1 MVPGWSSLNMP
12 NWQLQDRCNT
22 SFLGANAQH
31 TTVFKGQ
38 KQDLESFLH
47 WLLICLNVSNYPSLN
62 GRLVSHLTKNV
73 GSGEPLV
80 GVQWIS
86 IYIYIYIH
94 NSRNPSEV
102 SKVSPPKTQSRFLSN
117 IAIISH
123 YKGGVCT
130 IHFYIGLSRLF
141 VTFFNLKI
149 PSLHLW
155 QYLTDPNPGSKGLPS
170 GKLSTF
176 IGPFKVTQ
184 DSASMSSCARVS
196 VSVSKEWTYIYP
208 WHSMLAILS
217 YMPNVSILRQHSQC
231 WLLEPTFIKIGVI
244 EHPYLSKDVYIYA
257 PQVWSSLEAIGFELC
272 ILCYR
277 VRALIW
283 PWP

>member
-1 MVPGWSSLNMP
+1 MLNTPLYLKAKNKILNLSYIDFSSVWTSLIIQVWTEDWWVI
-12 NWQLQDRCNT
+12 WQKMLDQ
-22 SFLGANAQH
+22 
-31 TTVFKGQ
+31 
-38 KQDLESFLH
+38 ESLWWGYSEF
-47 WLLICLNVSNYPSLN
+47 P
-62 GRLVSHLTKNV
+62 
-73 GSGEPLV
+73 
-80 GVQWIS
+80 
-86 IYIYIYIH
+86 YIYIYIH

>member
-1 MVPGWSSLNMP
+1 MN
-12 NWQLQDRCNT
+12 
-22 SFLGANAQH
+22 FH
-31 TTVFKGQ
+31 
-38 KQDLESFLH
+38 
-47 WLLICLNVSNYPSLN
+47 
-62 GRLVSHLTKNV
+62 
-73 GSGEPLV
+73 
-80 GVQWIS
+80 

-184 DSASMSSCARVS
+184 DSASMSCRLAPECQYLFQRNGH
-196 VSVSKEWTYIYP
+196 TYIFRDYR
-208 WHSMLAILS
+208 L
-217 YMPNVSILRQHSQC
+217 
-231 WLLEPTFIKIGVI
+231 WLLRHVI
-244 EHPYLSKDVYIYA
+244 
-257 PQVWSSLEAIGFELC
+257 
-272 ILCYR
+272 
-277 VRALIW
+277 
-283 PWP
+283 